1 MARMMLWR
9 DVLVWILWIVSL
21 GLLSA
26 TGIGWYRDAQVNAA
40 LDQPVK
46 AIGGGWIRDFPEIQF
61 LNAWQLARKG
71 DTTKALELYTRLAT
85 QDMPVINTLARYN
98 MGNLYLQSA
107 LDALHDEGAMAYNEA
122 SPLLAMAKESYR
134 QSLRA
139 MPENWDARRNME
151 LAQRASPDI
160 MPGIRNEQEQE
171 ETEVLTKSTERAWPT
186 IPGFPKGMP

>member
-9 DVLVWILWIVSL
+9 DVLAWILWSISL
-21 GLLSA
+21 VVFSA
-26 TGIGWYRDAQVNAA
+26 AGIGWYRDTQVNAA
-40 LDQPVK
+40 IDQPVK
-46 AIGGGWIRDFPEIQF
+46 ALGVSWITDLPEIQF

-71 DTTKALELYTRLAT
+71 DTTKALELYTKLAT
-85 QDMPVINTLARYN
+85 QDMPEIQALARYN

-107 LDALHDEGAMAYNEA
+107 LNALHDEGAMAYNEA

-134 QSLRA
+134 QSLRV
-139 MPENWDARRNME
+139 MPEHWDARRNME

-160 MPGIRNEQEQE
+160 MPGIRNQQEQE